1 MEIRDY
7 LRAFRRR
14 LWIPLVLALAAMV
27 TAGVVAQFS
36 KPTYSAAT
44 TVLVKSGSVS
54 MERAV
59 SFPQTAA
66 SNTVALGVIK
76 ALGLNESVDQLGN
89 QVHTLF
95 AGGNLYRITVTDGN
109 PQRAGAIAN
118 EVGRQA
124 AALYVALNVKSSTP
138 AADDAL
144 LKARDD
150 LQQKYAAAAAAR
162 LRFQQQHPGV
172 SATNGPVK
180 DVNASAQAL
189 QLQLEEDAAAGAYR
203 NVLDQINRNVLLQ
216 FAASTGLE
224 ARVLDQAVG
233 RLDTGS
239 LVFQVLS
246 AGALALV
253 LGTLLVFLLEYL
265 DNSVREPEGAEE
277 MLGAPV
283 IGVIPRANP
292 HSMRAIQG
300 GAS

>member
-1 MEIRDY
+1 M
-7 LRAFRRR
+7 L
-14 LWIPLVLALAAMV
+14 

-44 TVLVKSGSVS
+44 TVLVKTGSSSVD
-54 MERAV
+54 RAV
-59 SFPQTAA
+59 SFPQAAA

-76 ALGLNESVDQLGN
+76 TLGLHESVDQLTN
-89 QVHTLF
+89 QVRTFF

-124 AALYVALNVKSSTP
+124 AALYLELSVKSSNPT
-138 AADDAL
+138 ADEGL

-150 LQQKYAAAAAAR
+150 LQKRYAAAATAR

-172 SATNGPVK
+172 LAPNGSVK
-180 DVNASAQAL
+180 DVTASAQAL
-189 QLQLEEDAAAGAYR
+189 QLQLEEDVAAGAYR
-203 NVLDQINRNVLLQ
+203 SILDALNRNLIAQVS
-216 FAASTGLE
+216 ANTGLE
-224 ARVLDQAVG
+224 ARVLDQAVA

-253 LGTLLVFLLEYL
+253 VGTLLVFLLEYL
-265 DNSVREPEGAEE
+265 DNAVREPEAAEE
-277 MLGAPV
+277 MVGAPV

-292 HSMRAIQG
+292 HSLRAIQG
-300 GAS
+300 GV

>member
-1 MEIRDY
+1 MEIREY
-7 LRAFRRR
+7 WRAFRRR
-14 LWIPLVLALAAMV
+14 LWIPLLLAVAAMV

-54 MERAV
+54 VERAV

-76 ALGLNESVDQLGN
+76 TLGLNESVDQLVN
-89 QVHTLF
+89 QVRTVF
-95 AGGNLYRITVTDGN
+95 AGGNLYRVTVTDGN

-124 AALYVALNVKSSTP
+124 ALLYVELNVKTSNA
-138 AADDAL
+138 AADQAL

-150 LQQKYAAAAAAR
+150 LAQRYAAAASTR

-172 SATNGPVK
+172 LTPNGSIK
-180 DVNASAQAL
+180 DVSASAQVL
-189 QLQLEEDAAAGAYR
+189 QLQLEEDAAASAYR
-203 NVLDQINRNVLLQ
+203 NILDQLNRNLLVQ
-216 FAASTGLE
+216 LAATTGLE
-224 ARVLDQAVG
+224 ARVLDQAVA

-239 LVFQVLS
+239 LIFQVLS

-265 DNSVREPEGAEE
+265 DNSVREPEAAEE
-277 MLGAPV
+277 MVGAPV

-292 HSMRAIQG
+292 HSLRAIQG
-300 GAS
+300 GV